1 MQIFNLGKTIYNI
14 LKNPPGNEALDSYKS
29 LAAANES
36 PTSRIGLNSNL
47 WAWVKEKNGTVST
60 LELDKV
66 KGNEAV
72 LLMAENGTKR
82 VRNNLPKLELHI
94 RIKERM
100 Q

>member
-1 MQIFNLGKTIYNI
+1 M
-14 LKNPPGNEALDSYKS
+14 
-29 LAAANES
+29 
-36 PTSRIGLNSNL
+36 
-47 WAWVKEKNGTVST
+47 ST